1 MNLNSVNEVNE
12 KMNNLGNVDLDLD
25 KNKENDKEN
34 LGIEVDIKSVSEEDI
49 SIEDNNKDGHLNC
62 LLDY

>member
-1 MNLNSVNEVNE
+1 MNLNSVKEVNE